1 MRAIDSDAFWIMSVH
16 RSGIERGRR
25 KTFMVVGWGNSFKES
40 GDRKLKTKML

>member
-25 KTFMVVGWGNSFKES
+25 KTFMVVGWGIASRRVVTRS
-40 GDRKLKTKML
+40 